1 MHQDVLLLADA
12 EGAVRGLVL
21 HRRVPPPVKVDD
33 VGSGGEIEAGAPCFE
48 RKHEKPHVFVFLKS
62 AHQLLALAHR
72 GFAVEDQAGA
82 PKHRPKESRQR
93 SGHLPELG
101 EDEYLLLLGRDDLG
115 DVAQAG
121 PLAAVFL
128 GPGAVAQP
136 LRRVV
141 TDLFEPH
148 QER

>member
-1 MHQDVLLLADA
+1 M
-12 EGAVRGLVL
+12 
-21 HRRVPPPVKVDD
+21 
-33 VGSGGEIEAGAPCFE
+33 
-48 RKHEKPHVFVFLKS
+48 
-62 AHQLLALAHR
+62 
-72 GFAVEDQAGA
+72 EDKAGA
-82 PKHRPKESRQR
+82 PKHRPQESRQR
-93 SGHLPELG
+93 RRHFPELS

-121 PLAAVFL
+121 PLATVFL